1 MSAAVSGC
9 TPEVLTKLSQLKEV
23 LGKKMNLPG
32 TKAQLKPSFF
42 KKDKDKKD
50 KDKKDKEKKEKNK
63 GDEDDELTETEG
75 KQNRVKEW
83 IKGGTG
89 VAPDVGEPSGS
100 PLLQPTTPNVAE
112 GETSSAPEVLTPTPN
127 ATKPL
132 PEFDPIPVPQ
142 TPDLGALLASDGE
155 DDDIPEGLEKLQLVV
170 KWGGESTHSSRYQS
184 RDLGDSF
191 KKDIMIMSELH
202 HLVRP
207 ATLIQRNR

>member
-1 MSAAVSGC
+1 MRDPRQLGYILSAAEMSAAVSGC

-50 KDKKDKEKKEKNK
+50 KKDKKGEE
-63 GDEDDELTETEG
+63 EDELTETEG
-75 KQNRVKEW
+75 KQKRVKEW

-89 VAPDVGEPSGS
+89 AAPDVSEPVDS
-100 PLLQPTTPNVAE
+100 PLLQPTPVAD
-112 GETSSAPEVLTPTPN
+112 GETSSAPEVLTPTP
-127 ATKPL
+127 ASTKTL
-132 PEFDPIPVPQ
+132 PDIDPIPVPQ
-142 TPDLGALLASDGE
+142 TPDLGALLGADEE
-155 DDDIPEGLEKLQLVV
+155 DNGVPEGLEKLQLVV

-191 KKDIMIMSELH
+191 KKDIMIMSES
-202 HLVRP
+202 RG
-207 ATLIQRNR
+207 